1 MKRVKKSLRAYQ
13 LLSSAFTAAI
23 VVAAVALL
31 SVAGASDAGNL
42 TDAELF
48 KSLSVVSGGFAIAY
62 LGKHICTKNI
72 QALERR
78 IDRYIERRGMV
89 DTFTMSSGVRM
100 AHFELS
106 VPKGKET
113 VRTGRILCRRSAL
126 SDTVCD
132 TMEDWLLMSGLPSIY
147 AGDAVW
153 FSDDHQTWKLVE
165 RAVEGDDVVLYERV
179 PAKRSRVTKYTTH
192 SGMSYWDVPLCLS
205 IGYRNIQSSAG
216 REYRNSSVQVPGRSS
231 MFLEESTAI

>member
-13 LLSSAFTAAI
+13 ILSSAFTAAI
-23 VVAAVALL
+23 VVAVVALL
-31 SVAGASDAGNL
+31 AVAGASDAGNL

-72 QALERR
+72 MALERR
-78 IDRYIERRGMV
+78 MDRYIERKGMV

-100 AHFELS
+100 THFELS
-106 VPKGKET
+106 VQKAKGT
-113 VRTGRILCRRSAL
+113 VRTGRVLCRRSAL
-126 SDTVCD
+126 SDTLHD
-132 TMEDWLLMSGLPSIY
+132 TIEDWLLMTGLPSISD
-147 AGDAVW
+147 GDAVW

-179 PAKRSRVTKYTTH
+179 PAK
-192 SGMSYWDVPLCLS
+192 G
-205 IGYRNIQSSAG
+205 A
-216 REYRNSSVQVPGRSS
+216 
-231 MFLEESTAI
+231 A

>member
-42 TDAELF
+42 TDVELF

-179 PAKRSRVTKYTTH
+179 PAKGV
-192 SGMSYWDVPLCLS
+192 
-205 IGYRNIQSSAG
+205 A
-216 REYRNSSVQVPGRSS
+216 
-231 MFLEESTAI
+231 

>member
-72 QALERR
+72 QAL
-78 IDRYIERRGMV
+78 ERRGMV

-179 PAKRSRVTKYTTH
+179 PAK
-192 SGMSYWDVPLCLS
+192 G
-205 IGYRNIQSSAG
+205 A
-216 REYRNSSVQVPGRSS
+216 
-231 MFLEESTAI
+231 A

>member
-100 AHFELS
+100 AHR
-106 VPKGKET
+106 PYP
-113 VRTGRILCRRSAL
+113 
-126 SDTVCD
+126 
-132 TMEDWLLMSGLPSIY
+132 MP
-147 AGDAVW
+147 
-153 FSDDHQTWKLVE
+153 
-165 RAVEGDDVVLYERV
+165 
-179 PAKRSRVTKYTTH
+179 
-192 SGMSYWDVPLCLS
+192 PLCLERY
-205 IGYRNIQSSAG
+205 GVRYDGGLAAHVRAAVYL
-216 REYRNSSVQVPGRSS
+216 RR
-231 MFLEESTAI
+231 

>member
-78 IDRYIERRGMV
+78 IDRYIEREAWSIPSPCPPASEWR
-89 DTFTMSSGVRM
+89 T
-100 AHFELS
+100 LS
-106 VPKGKET
+106 FLYRKGK
-113 VRTGRILCRRSAL
+113 R
-126 SDTVCD
+126 
-132 TMEDWLLMSGLPSIY
+132 P
-147 AGDAVW
+147 
-153 FSDDHQTWKLVE
+153 
-165 RAVEGDDVVLYERV
+165 
-179 PAKRSRVTKYTTH
+179 
-192 SGMSYWDVPLCLS
+192 
-205 IGYRNIQSSAG
+205 
-216 REYRNSSVQVPGRSS
+216 SVQAVSYAAALP
-231 MFLEESTAI
+231 

>member
-78 IDRYIERRGMV
+78 IDRYIERRGISIPSPCPPASEWR
-89 DTFTMSSGVRM
+89 TLNFLYR
-100 AHFELS
+100 
-106 VPKGKET
+106 KGK
-113 VRTGRILCRRSAL
+113 R
-126 SDTVCD
+126 
-132 TMEDWLLMSGLPSIY
+132 P
-147 AGDAVW
+147 
-153 FSDDHQTWKLVE
+153 
-165 RAVEGDDVVLYERV
+165 
-179 PAKRSRVTKYTTH
+179 
-192 SGMSYWDVPLCLS
+192 
-205 IGYRNIQSSAG
+205 
-216 REYRNSSVQVPGRSS
+216 SVQAVSYAAALP
-231 MFLEESTAI
+231 

>member
-179 PAKRSRVTKYTTH
+179 PAKEV
-192 SGMSYWDVPLCLS
+192 
-205 IGYRNIQSSAG
+205 A
-216 REYRNSSVQVPGRSS
+216 
-231 MFLEESTAI
+231 

>member
-113 VRTGRILCRRSAL
+113 VRTGR
-126 SDTVCD
+126 
-132 TMEDWLLMSGLPSIY
+132 LP
-147 AGDAVW
+147 
-153 FSDDHQTWKLVE
+153 
-165 RAVEGDDVVLYERV
+165 
-179 PAKRSRVTKYTTH
+179 
-192 SGMSYWDVPLCLS
+192 
-205 IGYRNIQSSAG
+205 
-216 REYRNSSVQVPGRSS
+216 
-231 MFLEESTAI
+231 